1 MKKLEEILDI
11 FPAQNFNRE
20 RVKEIAIAY
29 AKLCLEKAAREAKV
43 CTYYVDDEGEERKL
57 VGQRIYGDDY
67 KYKTNFDCLPTFQI
81 DKESITNI
89 ELP

>member
-29 AKLCLEKAAREAKV
+29 AKLCLEKAAEEVTIDCYIKSSLRNARWKKIEDNVEFDVLNNKQMYKV
-43 CTYYVDDEGEERKL
+43 
-57 VGQRIYGDDY
+57 
-67 KYKTNFDCLPTFQI
+67 N
-81 DKESITNI
+81 KESITNI